1 MTAQIGD
8 IYKYQSKE
16 YDMVALSMPLPFHP
30 KNYGLEPHASCTAC
44 YRGYW
49 CEYEISDELALKDLY
64 LFNIDGNYPPLNGV
78 DISPPEFVECKTYA
92 GSGKGWVNAMR
103 PAYLGHR
110 VYKDVHLPINHT
122 GRVLLGRK
130 SVPTYHIH
138 GVWDTP
144 WQYTDLQEF
153 VFEDGILMDIID
165 QSETARDIRKVIR
178 TMARSEPESRG
189 TMGTYVRFNLP
200 LLGHLS
206 SYPWWIKR
214 Y

>member
-8 IYKYQSKE
+8 IYKYQNKE
-16 YDMVALSMPLPFHP
+16 YDMVALSVPIPFHP

-110 VYKDVHLPINHT
+110 VYKDVNLPIDYT
-122 GRVLLGRK
+122 GRILIGRSYTPTHHIEGIGDDPWRYKELL
-130 SVPTYHIH
+130 
-138 GVWDTP
+138 
-144 WQYTDLQEF
+144 EF
-153 VFEDGILMDIID
+153 VFERGMLADVID
-165 QSETARDIRKVIR
+165 QSETAKDIRKMIR
-178 TMARSEPESRG
+178 TLARSKPESRG
-189 TMGTYVRFNLP
+189 TMGTFVRLDLGVLNLI
-200 LLGHLS
+200 GANA
-206 SYPWWIKR
+206 WWIEKK
-214 Y
+214 

>member
-1 MTAQIGD
+1 
-8 IYKYQSKE
+8 
-16 YDMVALSMPLPFHP
+16 
-30 KNYGLEPHASCTAC
+30 
-44 YRGYW
+44 
-49 CEYEISDELALKDLY
+49 
-64 LFNIDGNYPPLNGV
+64 
-78 DISPPEFVECKTYA
+78 
-92 GSGKGWVNAMR
+92 MR

-130 SVPTYHIH
+130 PVPTYHIH

-178 TMARSEPESRG
+178 TMSASEPEIG
-189 TMGTYVRFNLP
+189 PMGTYVRFNLP

-206 SYPWWIKR
+206 NYPWWIKR